1 MILCFWANIHFD
13 KWYQTVYIMQ
23 KPKQNTTIREA
34 VGWCIIPS
42 LHPFISPQWSRGAI
56 SYHRKTDK
64 SLTSNLLL
72 LGYTNVKRV
81 FKDATCTPNRDA
93 AWRLVLS
100 PSITVIWN
108 LEERRRKIKR
118 KLPCQVLALMTF
130 KVLFIFKDECS
141 ADNVLLPPLC
151 FWTSAS
157 FSSPKRASCSPLF
170 QSKYY
175 TLKLKTYRI
184 CLLRKW
190 SLKFKYSGVL
200 SIKPAFGMFKEFPK
214 FDN

>member
-1 MILCFWANIHFD
+1 MISNCLYYAKTQTKYND
-13 KWYQTVYIMQ
+13 KGSGRVFG
-23 KPKQNTTIREA
+23 R
-34 VGWCIIPS
+34 CIIPS
-42 LHPFISPQWSRGAI
+42 LHPFISPQWSRVAI
-56 SYHRKTDK
+56 SYLRKTDK

-81 FKDATCTPNRDA
+81 FKDATWTPNRDTA
-93 AWRLVLS
+93 RQLVLS

-108 LEERRRKIKR
+108 LEERRRKIKW
-118 KLPCQVLALMTF
+118 KLHCQVLPLMTF

-151 FWTSAS
+151 FWISAS
-157 FSSPKRASCSPLF
+157 FSSPNRVSSHTIPYNWKHTGF
-170 QSKYY
+170 F
-175 TLKLKTYRI
+175 
-184 CLLRKW
+184 LLRKV

-200 SIKPAFGMFKEFPK
+200 SIKPAFGIFKEFHK

>member
-1 MILCFWANIHFD
+1 MTSNRLYYAKTQTKYND
-13 KWYQTVYIMQ
+13 KGSGRVF
-23 KPKQNTTIREA
+23 
-34 VGWCIIPS
+34 GWCIIPS
-42 LHPFISPQWSRGAI
+42 LHPFISPQWSRGAM

-81 FKDATCTPNRDA
+81 FKDATWSPNRDA
-93 AWRLVLS
+93 ARRPVLS

-118 KLPCQVLALMTF
+118 KLPRQVLPLMTF

-157 FSSPKRASCSPLF
+157 LSSPKRVSSTPLF
-170 QSKYY
+170 QSKCN
-175 TLKLKTYRI
+175 TSKLKTA
-184 CLLRKW
+184 
-190 SLKFKYSGVL
+190 SLQY
-200 SIKPAFGMFKEFPK
+200 I
-214 FDN
+214 